1 MNNDIETLFEAEK
14 KMHNWLEK
22 IFLTI
27 SIFAPFGIVFYVS
40 ENDISLKD
48 IGYIIAFVWAIGLYR
63 IERNE
68 RLINLLSWRVAEF
81 NPSGLEKAY
90 ENHKHELKERE
101 TTKEFWEKEKE
112 KEKQMK
118 KEAKK
123 DRKL

>member
-1 MNNDIETLFEAEK
+1 LI
-14 KMHNWLEK
+14 
-22 IFLTI
+22 
-27 SIFAPFGIVFYVS
+27 
-40 ENDISLKD
+40 
-48 IGYIIAFVWAIGLYR
+48 LYR

-68 RLINLLSWRVAEF
+68 RFSNLLAWRIAEF

-90 ENHKHELKERE
+90 ENHKRELKERE
-101 TTKEFWEKEKE
+101 TTKEFWKKEKE